1 MKPHEIR
8 KAFIQFF
15 KDKDHTLVPSAGLLP
30 TGDPTLLFTNAG
42 MVQFKKL
49 WSGEVTLP
57 YRRAVS
63 VQKCLRASDLER
75 VGKNARHNTFF
86 EMLGNFSFGDYF
98 KQEAIDWAWEFITET
113 VALSQDKLY
122 VTVFDEDDEAFDMWK
137 KKVEESK
144 IFKLGKEDN
153 FWGPAGGRG
162 ACGPCSEIYY
172 DFGEDVGCGKPT
184 CQPGCDCDRYAEI
197 WNLVFPQYDA
207 QVDGTLKPLKNRGID
222 TGMGFE
228 RFCMAVQGKKSLFE
242 LSLFKPI
249 IEEAEKISGLQ
260 YESSKVTLSVI
271 ADHVRALTF
280 AIAEGIYPSNVGRGY
295 LLRHLVRRAQSLAYE
310 LDVKKPFLHQLVGV
324 VADIMKDQYPEL
336 IERREGVALVI
347 KSEEESFLRT
357 LGKGISV
364 FNDFV
369 SSMKSKIIP
378 GETVFK
384 LYDTYGFPPDLTY
397 ELGRREGL
405 ESDSSGF
412 EKIMESQKQ
421 RARAASKFEARKE
434 EWNEFPGPQTTEFV
448 GYENLKSTSKIVKWR
463 KTGET
468 YEVIL
473 DRTPFYAESGG
484 QAGDQGIMRNENLE
498 LHVLDTRDVAGLW
511 IHIVTLKKGKIN
523 QNELTCEV
531 DGSRRKA
538 IQRNHTGTHLLHTAL
553 QKVVGDWVHQEGS
566 LVEPERFRFDFTH
579 FNPLNPDE
587 INRIETLVNGWILEN
602 IKVESSEKSLEEA
615 VKQGA
620 MALFGEKYGD
630 KVRVIRVKDISMELC
645 GGTHVGSTGEIG
657 ILTIVSESGIHAG
670 VRRVEVVTGSYAMQ
684 RLKRFENDLTSIS
697 AKLGTPLLDAK
708 QKVDDLV
715 ESESTLRTRLTRL
728 EQTQILTLAPDIL
741 KKKVTANGV
750 DILISQV
757 DTDDIDNLRVLADK
771 LRSGKKRAGVL
782 GTVIGDKP
790 AFITFVSDDLTQ
802 TIKASQLARE
812 IGKLAGGGGGG
823 KDTLG
828 QAGGKDPSKLGLVL
842 EKARELIGD
851 LAKS

>member
-1 MKPHEIR
+1 
-8 KAFIQFF
+8 
-15 KDKDHTLVPSAGLLP
+15 
-30 TGDPTLLFTNAG
+30 
-42 MVQFKKL
+42 
-49 WSGEVTLP
+49 
-57 YRRAVS
+57 
-63 VQKCLRASDLER
+63 LRASDLER
-75 VGKNARHNTFF
+75 VGKNAMHNTFF
-86 EMLGNFSFGDYF
+86 EMPGNFSFGDYF
-98 KQEAIDWAWEFITET
+98 KEQAIEWAWEFVTKVIRLPEEN
-113 VALSQDKLY
+113 LY
-122 VTVFDEDDEAFDMWK
+122 VTVLDED
-137 KKVEESK
+137 EETYKIWQSTIETSK
-144 IFKLGKEDN
+144 IYKLGKEDN

-172 DFGEDVGCGKPT
+172 DFGEDMGCGKPT
-184 CQPGCDCDRYAEI
+184 CQPGCDCDRFPEF

-207 QVDGTLKPLKNRGID
+207 QTDGTRKQLKNRGID
-222 TGMGFE
+222 TGMGLE
-228 RFCMAVQGKKSLFE
+228 RVCAAVQGKKSLFE
-242 LSLFKPI
+242 LALFKPI
-249 IEEAEKISGLQ
+249 IEETERISGLQ
-260 YESSKVTLSVI
+260 HESNKATLNII
-271 ADHVRALTF
+271 ADHMRALTF

-295 LLRHLVRRAQSLAYE
+295 LLRHLLRRAQSLAYE
-310 LDVKKPFLHQLVGV
+310 LDVKKPFLYQLVGV

-336 IERREGVALVI
+336 IERRDGVALVV

-357 LGKGISV
+357 LGKGITV

-397 ELGRREGL
+397 ELGKREGL
-405 ESDSSGF
+405 KSDSSGF

-448 GYENLKSTSKIVKWR
+448 GYENLKSTAKIVKWR
-463 KTGET
+463 KTEDN

-484 QAGDQGIMRNENLE
+484 QAGDRGVLRNDNLE
-498 LHVLDTRDVAGLW
+498 LRVLDTRDVGGLW
-511 IHIVTLKKGKIN
+511 IHIGTLKNGKIN

-538 IQRNHTGTHLLHTAL
+538 IQRNHTGTHLLHAAL

-566 LVEPERFRFDFTH
+566 LVEPERLRFDFTH
-579 FNPLNPDE
+579 FKPLSSDE
-587 INRIETLVNGWILEN
+587 INGIETLINSWILEN
-602 IKVESSEKSLEEA
+602 IRVDSSEKSFEEA

-630 KVRVIRVKDISMELC
+630 KVRVIHIENVSTELC
-645 GGTHVGSTGEIG
+645 GGTHVDSTGEIG
-657 ILTIVSESGIHAG
+657 ILTIVSENGIHAG
-670 VRRVEVVTGSYAMQ
+670 VRRVEVVTGSYATQ

-697 AKLGTPLLDAK
+697 AKLGTAPFDVK
-708 QKVDDLV
+708 QKVDDLI
-715 ESESTLRTRLTRL
+715 ESESRLRTRLTRL
-728 EQTQILTLAPDIL
+728 EQAQILTLAPDIL
-741 KKKVTANGV
+741 KKKVAANGV
-750 DILISQV
+750 DILVSQV
-757 DTDDIDNLRVLADK
+757 DTDSVDNLRILADK

-790 AFITFVSDDLTQ
+790 AFITFVSDDLMQ
-802 TIKASQLARE
+802 TMKASQLARE

-842 EKARELIGD
+842 EKARELIKG
-851 LAKS
+851 LVK